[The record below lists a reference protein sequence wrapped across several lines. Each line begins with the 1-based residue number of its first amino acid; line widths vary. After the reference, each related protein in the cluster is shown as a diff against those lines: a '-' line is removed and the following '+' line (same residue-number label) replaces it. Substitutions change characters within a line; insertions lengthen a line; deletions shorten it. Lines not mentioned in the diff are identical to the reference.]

1 MEMTR
6 RHVLAMANGALV
18 LLAAQGQAESW
29 PSRPIRLIAPTGPGA
44 ATDVAAR
51 LLADAVGRALTAP
64 IIVEDMPGASGMLAH
79 QFVAR
84 ALPDGY
90 TFLFSNTSGMA
101 ITLISFKHL
110 PYDPARDFTPVATVC
125 SLAPQ
130 MLSVHAE
137 LPVGS
142 LDDFIRYARDNRGRE
157 SIAFDTTAGA
167 AAFAAKLINKRLD
180 LGLIEVPYRSAAQM
194 TQDVASGLIPLM
206 MSSLTVA
213 RAVVEAGKV
222 RRIAV
227 TSNKRFPGLPELP
240 PLSERVPGL
249 VMNGWFGV
257 VAPAGTPPDI
267 IARLSGAIG
276 DYLQGPEIEQK
287 LIALGLAPSV
297 ASTPASTAHFLA
309 QERERW
315 RAVAKELEI
324 EPQ

>member
-1 MEMTR
+1 
-6 RHVLAMANGALV
+6 
-18 LLAAQGQAESW
+18 
-29 PSRPIRLIAPTGPGA
+29 
-44 ATDVAAR
+44 
-51 LLADAVGRALTAP
+51 
-64 IIVEDMPGASGMLAH
+64 MLAH
-79 QFVAR
+79 QFAAR
-84 ALPDGY
+84 AVPDGY

-101 ITLISFKHL
+101 INLISFKQL

-130 MLSVHAE
+130 MLSVYAE
-137 LPVGS
+137 LPVTS
-142 LDDFIRYARDNRGRE
+142 VDDFIRYAADNRGRA

-167 AAFAAKLINKRLD
+167 AAFAAKLINKRLH

-206 MSSLTVA
+206 ISSPTVA

-227 TSNKRFPGLPELP
+227 TSDKRFPGLPELP
-240 PLSERVPGL
+240 PLNEWVPGL

-257 VAPAGTPPDI
+257 VAPADTPPDI
-267 IARLSGAIG
+267 IARLNAAIV
-276 DYLQGPEIEQK
+276 DYLQGPQIEQK
-287 LIALGLAPSV
+287 LLALGLAP
-297 ASTPASTAHFLA
+297 AAANTPASTAQFLA

-315 RAVAKELEI
+315 RAMAKELEI

>member
-1 MEMTR
+1 MNMTR
-6 RHVLAMANGALV
+6 RRVLAMTNGALV
-18 LLAAQGQAESW
+18 LLATQGQAESW

-51 LLADAVGRALTAP
+51 LLADGVGRALTAP
-64 IIVEDMPGASGMLAH
+64 IIVEDMPGASGILAH

-84 ALPDGY
+84 AAPDGY
-90 TFLFSNTSGMA
+90 TLLFSNTSGMA
-101 ITLISFKHL
+101 INLISFRQL
-110 PYDPARDFTPVATVC
+110 PYDPARDFIPVATVC

-130 MLSVHAE
+130 VLSVYAE
-137 LPVGS
+137 LPVRS
-142 LDDFIRYARDNRGRE
+142 LEDFIRYARTNRGRA

-257 VAPAGTPPDI
+257 VAPAGTPAEI
-267 IARLSGAIG
+267 IARLNGAIG

-287 LIALGLAPSV
+287 LIGLGLAPSV

>member
-1 MEMTR
+1 MDLTR
-6 RHVLAMANGALV
+6 RHVLAATNGVLV
-18 LLAAQGQAESW
+18 LFATEGQAESW
-29 PSRPIRLIAPTGPGA
+29 PSRPIKLIAPTGPGA

-51 LLADAVGRALTAP
+51 LLADGVGRALTAP

-84 ALPDGY
+84 AVPDGY

-101 ITLISFKHL
+101 INLISFKQL

-137 LPVGS
+137 LPVRS
-142 LDDFIRYARDNRGRE
+142 LDDFIRYARDNRGRA

-257 VAPAGTPPDI
+257 VAPAGTPPEI

-309 QERERW
+309 EERKRW